1 MSTSQSNKT
10 DTGSSQQFT
19 HQDELHHGIFP
30 SGRDFVAWLSIGVI
44 GAVLLFFSL
53 TAGELFSPGV
63 SAGDRSEKDIRA
75 TQDATI
81 IDPEATAAAVEL
93 ARQHVIPDFVID
105 RQHDRQ
111 SLEEVKNKFAVIRQL
126 QDAGVTT
133 DTTLQAIGLQPA
145 EHVFALTC
153 APEIFDQI
161 TGVKP
166 VEAEA
171 TYIELLRKRLN
182 SPPLSD
188 EHTARRSARGHAAK
202 SEPVETPDHILA
214 RQRAI
219 LSEMRKSA
227 APISDDQIF
236 IAVSVKPTELLQF
249 ADATLQTTNRVL
261 QRFSRFPV
269 QSKHEWHNV
278 VIEFLPD
285 DWNSVLRA
293 RAGTIICDALEPNLV
308 IDPSGTKTKADAAI
322 RDVKPV
328 TRLIKQGD
336 IVVKKGDIITE
347 DRQELLKLLQVKS
360 VKSTALLMVL
370 GVSLMAALGFAGLF
384 LLTYAPKHFF
394 STRSIAL
401 MYTIGIVTSVAT
413 SVLGGIYPQ
422 FVPIPG
428 AALLLTIF
436 FRRHVAAA
444 LILPIIILLFVE
456 GLINGAH
463 LIALTAASI
472 AAIVSYSKRRNSLVF
487 CGLIV
492 GVSQAAGFLCAYGLG
507 KAIPFVMG
515 ERFAPYAVAWLP
527 TAAPDIQS
535 VGLQFAGGI
544 VSSIIAIGSLPFLEN
559 IFGMITPYRLIELVD
574 AEQPLLRQLEEKA
587 PGTYQH
593 SLAVANLA
601 EAGAKAIHADA
612 NLVRA
617 GAMYHDI
624 GKMVKAKFFI
634 ENQLGAANPHDSMTP
649 EESRDR
655 VLAHVTDGIEL
666 AKKYSIPKAV
676 EDFIPMHQGTT
687 LMAYFYHKACKR
699 DGAENVDAKFYRY
712 PGPKPQS
719 KETAIV
725 MLADVSEA
733 VTHSMKDPSEA
744 EVEEA
749 IDKVFE
755 NRWQDGQFSE
765 SSLTYDEL
773 HRVKL
778 AFVRVWRTLHHDRLK
793 YPSTTTGRMPVPPAM
808 DSTSQ
813 PSSGTAST
821 AASEGGGT
829 QSVTEGGGTSSGT
842 ANGGTEPSIAGDGTQ
857 PAAGVSNATNEPVLE
872 GPCDCVIAEFGPPG
886 ENTGTENGAGQTH
899 THTHTPT
906 QAPAQ
911 AQPQTPV
918 QPQTPAQPQT
928 PVQPQAQA
936 QTHSPSKKERTK

>member
-10 DTGSSQQFT
+10 ETGSGQQFT

-30 SGRDFVAWLSIGVI
+30 SGKDFVAWLSIGLI

-53 TAGELFSPGV
+53 TAGELFSSGV

-81 IDPEATAAAVEL
+81 IDPEATASAVEL
-93 ARQHVIPDFVID
+93 ARQRVIPDFVID
-105 RQHDRQ
+105 RQHDQQ
-111 SLEEVKNKFAVIRQL
+111 SLEEVKNKFAVIRHL
-126 QDAGVTT
+126 QDAGVAP
-133 DTTLQAIGLQPA
+133 DASLQAIGLQPA

-153 APEIFDQI
+153 APGIFDQI

-166 VEAEA
+166 VEAES
-171 TYIELLRKRLN
+171 TYIDLLRKRLN
-182 SPPLSD
+182 SPPISD
-188 EHTARRSARGHAAK
+188 GHAARRGGRGYAAK
-202 SEPVETPDHILA
+202 ISEPAETPDHVIS

-219 LSEMRKSA
+219 LSEMRRNA

-236 IAVSVKPTELLQF
+236 VAVGVKPTELLQF
-249 ADATLQTTNRVL
+249 ADATLQATNRVL

-285 DWNSVLRA
+285 DWNSVLRS
-293 RAGTIICDALEPNLV
+293 RAATIICDALEPNLV
-308 IDPSGTKTKADAAI
+308 IDPSGTKAKADAAV

-347 DRQELLKLLQVKS
+347 DRQELLTLLQVKS

-370 GVSLMAALGFAGLF
+370 GVSLMAAIGFAGLF
-384 LLTYAPKHFF
+384 LLTYEPKHFF

-413 SVLGGIYPQ
+413 SFLGGVYPQ

-436 FRRHVAAA
+436 FRRRVALA

-463 LIALTAASI
+463 LLALTAASV
-472 AAIVSYSKRRNSLVF
+472 AAIASYSKRRNSLVF

-492 GVSQAAGFLCAYGLG
+492 GVSQALGFLSAYGLG
-507 KAIPFVMG
+507 KALPFIMG
-515 ERFAPYAVAWLP
+515 ERFAPYVVAWLP
-527 TAAPDIQS
+527 AAAPDIQS

-624 GKMVKAKFFI
+624 GKMVKARFFI
-634 ENQLGAANPHDSMTP
+634 ENQLGATNPHDSMTP

-687 LMAYFYHKACKR
+687 LMAYFYYKACKR

-793 YPSTTTGRMPVPPAM
+793 YPSTTTGRMAVPPAM
-808 DSTSQ
+808 ESTGNT
-813 PSSGTAST
+813 SSATAST
-821 AASEGGGT
+821 PASEGGGT
-829 QSVTEGGGTSSGT
+829 HSVGSS
-842 ANGGTEPSIAGDGTQ
+842 
-857 PAAGVSNATNEPVLE
+857 VSNVASEPDL
-872 GPCDCVIAEFGPPG
+872 GGSCDCVIAEFGPPG
-886 ENTGTENGAGQTH
+886 ENTGTENGAAT
-899 THTHTPT
+899 
-906 QAPAQ
+906 
-911 AQPQTPV
+911 
-918 QPQTPAQPQT
+918 
-928 PVQPQAQA
+928 A
-936 QTHSPSKKERTK
+936 QTHSHSQPEPQPQSQPQTHVPSKKERSK